1 MTYKKYPKD
10 NSSNRKKTYK
20 TSLNIENTSI
30 QKTEKSKFRVM
41 CTVLMEEYFK
51 LNTNLLICEL
61 RELKTKELMD
71 IKKINIFQQ
80 SLIN

>member
-30 QKTEKSKFRVM
+30 QKTE
-41 CTVLMEEYFK
+41 
-51 LNTNLLICEL
+51 N
-61 RELKTKELMD
+61 
-71 IKKINIFQQ
+71 Q
-80 SLIN
+80 SSALCVPC